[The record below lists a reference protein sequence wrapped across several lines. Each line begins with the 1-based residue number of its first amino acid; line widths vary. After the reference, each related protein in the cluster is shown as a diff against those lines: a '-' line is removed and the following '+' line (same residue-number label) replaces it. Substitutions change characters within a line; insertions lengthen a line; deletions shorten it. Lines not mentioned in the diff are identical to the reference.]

1 MHSFQNRL
9 RHNCNGNVRL
19 FINSSGRIKKHIWI
33 PTFLYTVEHSVIIN
47 KKSYLGLLL
56 PQFAALSRTSTPQIL
71 PPPPKMVQLCVRIL
85 YARSAIYKTLKPL
98 SLISLNIFRFSKNA
112 GTVPSLGDGDIC
124 INSYTK
130 LMLIDSASRFMQRIS
145 KIPTWLPF
153 QHPNYVCFDAYKAK
167 YVHTAIHDL

>member
-71 PPPPKMVQLCVRIL
+71 PPPQNGAIVRTDSVRTIGYL
-85 YARSAIYKTLKPL
+85 QNFKTP
-98 SLISLNIFRFSKNA
+98 I
-112 GTVPSLGDGDIC
+112 
-124 INSYTK
+124 
-130 LMLIDSASRFMQRIS
+130 
-145 KIPTWLPF
+145 
-153 QHPNYVCFDAYKAK
+153 
-167 YVHTAIHDL
+167 IH

>member
-71 PPPPKMVQLCVRIL
+71 PPPPPKWCNCAYGFCTHDR
-85 YARSAIYKTLKPL
+85 L
-98 SLISLNIFRFSKNA
+98 S
-112 GTVPSLGDGDIC
+112 
-124 INSYTK
+124 TK
-130 LMLIDSASRFMQRIS
+130 F
-145 KIPTWLPF
+145 
-153 QHPNYVCFDAYKAK
+153 
-167 YVHTAIHDL
+167 